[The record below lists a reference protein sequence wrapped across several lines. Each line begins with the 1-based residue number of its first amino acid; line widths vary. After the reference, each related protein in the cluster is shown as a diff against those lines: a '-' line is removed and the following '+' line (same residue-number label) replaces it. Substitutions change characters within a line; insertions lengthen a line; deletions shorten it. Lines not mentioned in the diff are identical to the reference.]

1 MSTPE
6 FQEVDNS
13 TPVKD
18 VVIGYLSAAAIF
30 AGIACVF
37 WVPMRIGPPAM
48 AIALTAAVMA
58 SGKRPVANWAVGVS
72 TFGWLAGMTVAV
84 MLSRDMF

>member
-13 TPVKD
+13 TPIKD

-30 AGIACVF
+30 AGLACVV
-37 WVPMRIGPPAM
+37 WVPMRLGPPAM
-48 AIALTAAVMA
+48 AIALTAAIMA
-58 SGKRPVANWAVGVS
+58 GGKRPVATGPWAS
-72 TFGWLAGMTVAV
+72 RPSAGSSA
-84 MLSRDMF
+84 